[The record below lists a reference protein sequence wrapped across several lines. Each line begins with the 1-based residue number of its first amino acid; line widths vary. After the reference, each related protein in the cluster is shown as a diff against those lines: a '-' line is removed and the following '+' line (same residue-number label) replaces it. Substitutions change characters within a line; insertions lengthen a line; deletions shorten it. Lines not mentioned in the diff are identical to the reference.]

1 MPAVR
6 PVRPVD
12 AAGLVLIR
20 ERGQGPE
27 VLVGRRHSR
36 VPFLPDIYVF
46 PGGRVDNADSDA
58 SGFPEPL
65 HPAVEAELRAGTK
78 RPGAAFARAA
88 IRETFEE
95 TGLLI
100 GADARSAAV
109 SPSAPVWQ
117 AFAGHGRAPAFG
129 AMDFICRAIT
139 PTYSK
144 RRYNTRFFLA
154 NGDLAHGELSG
165 SGELLDLGWR
175 GLDELRTLGL
185 VDVTQFVMREALR
198 RWRAGL
204 APGREPSRLFCYK
217 GEIARCRNGSQQAW
231 AVPEEGF

>member
-1 MPAVR
+1 MPAPR

-20 ERGQGPE
+20 DSKRGLE

-46 PGGRVDNADSDA
+46 PGGRVDDGDSLA

-65 HPAVEAELRAGTK
+65 HPAVVANLQAGSR
-78 RPGAAFARAA
+78 RPGAAYARTA

-95 TGLLI
+95 TGLLV
-100 GADARSAAV
+100 GAEAAG
-109 SPSAPVWQ
+109 SGGPALVWQ
-117 AFAGHGRAPAFG
+117 AFADGGRVPSFG
-129 AMDFICRAIT
+129 ALDFICRAIT

-154 NGDLAHGELSG
+154 DGRLAAGELAG

-175 GLDELRTLGL
+175 TLDELRTLGL
-185 VDVTQFVMREALR
+185 VDVTQYVLREALR
-198 RWRAGL
+198 RWRARL
-204 APGREPSRLFCYK
+204 QPGQEPSRLFCYK
-217 GEIARCRNGSQQAW
+217 GETARCRTGGGPWS
-231 AVPEEGF
+231 VPEEGF

>member
-1 MPAVR
+1 VTAPR

-20 ERGQGPE
+20 DGKRGPE
-27 VLVGRRHSR
+27 VLVGRRHSK

-46 PGGRVDNADSDA
+46 PGGRVDDDDSLA

-65 HPAVEAELRAGTK
+65 HPAVVAGLQRGSR
-78 RPGAAFARAA
+78 RPGAAYARTA

-95 TGLLI
+95 TGLLV
-100 GADARSAAV
+100 GDKAAGNARE
-109 SPSAPVWQ
+109 APVWQ
-117 AFAGHGRAPAFG
+117 AFAASGRGPSFAG
-129 AMDFICRAIT
+129 LDFVCRAIT

-154 NGDLAHGELSG
+154 DGRLAHGELAG

-175 GLDELRTLGL
+175 NLEEARTLGL
-185 VDVTQFVMREALR
+185 VDVTQYVLREALR
-198 RWRAGL
+198 RWRTGL
-204 APGREPSRLFCYK
+204 KPGQEPSRLFCYK
-217 GEIARCRNGSQQAW
+217 GDTARCRAGPAGPW

>member
-1 MPAVR
+1 MTAPR

-20 ERGQGPE
+20 ERGGGPE

-46 PGGRVDNADSDA
+46 PGGRVDDADSAA
-58 SGFPEPL
+58 SGFAEKL
-65 HPAVEAELRAGTK
+65 HPAVVANLSSGTR
-78 RPGAAFARAA
+78 RPGAAFARTA

-95 TGLLI
+95 TGLLVGI
-100 GADARSAAV
+100 DAPRTGATT
-109 SPSAPVWQ
+109 SAPVWQ
-117 AFAGHGRAPAFG
+117 AFAGKNRAPAF
-129 AMDFICRAIT
+129 AALDFICRAIT

-144 RRYNTRFFLA
+144 RRYNTRFLLA
-154 NGDLAHGELSG
+154 DGDLAQGELGG

-175 GLDELRTLGL
+175 NLDELRALGL
-185 VDVTQFVMREALR
+185 VDVTQYVLREALR

-204 APGREPSRLFCYK
+204 KPGHEPNRLFCYK
-217 GEIARCRNGSQQAW
+217 GEIARCRSASGSAW

>member
-20 ERGQGPE
+20 KRPHGPE

-36 VPFLPDIYVF
+36 APFLPDIYVF
-46 PGGRVDNADSDA
+46 PGGRVDSADSA
-58 SGFPEPL
+58 VSGFPEPL
-65 HPAVEAELRAGTK
+65 HPAVEAELRAGTR

-95 TGLLI
+95 TSLLI
-100 GADARSAAV
+100 GADGGAAI

-117 AFAGHGRAPAFG
+117 AFAGQGRAPAFG
-129 AMDFICRAIT
+129 ALDFICRAIT

-154 NGDLAHGELSG
+154 DGELAHGELGG

-198 RWRAGL
+198 RWRSGL
-204 APGREPSRLFCYK
+204 PPGREASRLFCYK
-217 GEIARCRNGSQQAW
+217 SEIARCRNGARQAW

>member
-1 MPAVR
+1 MPAPR
-6 PVRPVD
+6 PVSPVD

-20 ERGQGPE
+20 DSKRGLE

-46 PGGRVDNADSDA
+46 PGGRVDDSDSLA

-65 HPAVEAELRAGTK
+65 HAAVAADLQKGSR
-78 RPGAAFARAA
+78 RPGAAYARTA

-95 TGLLI
+95 TGLLVGTET
-100 GADARSAAV
+100 GAQGASI
-109 SPSAPVWQ
+109 PVWQ
-117 AFAGHGRAPAFG
+117 AFAAHGRAPSFA
-129 AMDFICRAIT
+129 ALDFICRAIT

-154 NGDLAHGELSG
+154 DGRLAHGDLAG

-175 GLDELRTLGL
+175 TLEELRTLGL
-185 VDVTQFVMREALR
+185 VDVTQFVLREALR
-198 RWRAGL
+198 RWRTGVR
-204 APGREPSRLFCYK
+204 PGQEPSRLFCYK
-217 GEIARCRNGSQQAW
+217 GDIARCRAGAGGGW

>member
-1 MPAVR
+1 MTAPR

-20 ERGQGPE
+20 ERDRGPE

-46 PGGRVDNADSDA
+46 PGGRVDDADSLA

-65 HPAVEAELRAGTK
+65 HPAVEADLGAGTR
-78 RPGAAFARAA
+78 RPGAAFARTA

-95 TGLLI
+95 TGLLV
-100 GADARSAAV
+100 GAATAA
-109 SPSAPVWQ
+109 ATTDGAAHVWQ
-117 AFAGHGRAPAFG
+117 AFAGRGRSPAF
-129 AMDFICRAIT
+129 AALDFICRAIT

-154 NGDLAHGELSG
+154 DGDLADGDLGG

-175 GLDELRTLGL
+175 NLDELRTLGL
-185 VDVTQFVMREALR
+185 VDVTQFVLREALR

-204 APGREPSRLFCYK
+204 RPGQEPSRLFCYK
-217 GEIARCRNGSQQAW
+217 GEIARYRDSPRAAW
-231 AVPEEGF
+231 AAPEEGF

>member
-1 MPAVR
+1 MSVSR

-20 ERGQGPE
+20 ESRRGLE
-27 VLVGRRHSR
+27 VLVGRRHSK

-46 PGGRVDNADSDA
+46 PGGRLDEEDSRA

-65 HPAVEAELRAGTK
+65 HPAVTADLQSGSR

-95 TGLLI
+95 TGLML
-100 GADARSAAV
+100 ASEPAPHAPKS
-109 SPSAPVWQ
+109 SAPVWQ
-117 AFAGHGRAPAFG
+117 AFAGKGRAPSFG
-129 AMDFICRAIT
+129 DLDFICRAIT

-154 NGDLAHGELSG
+154 RGELARGDLAG

-175 GLDELRTLGL
+175 TLEELRTLGL
-185 VDVTQFVMREALR
+185 VDVTQYVLREALR
-198 RWRAGL
+198 RWRAEL

-217 GEIARCRNGSQQAW
+217 GDTARCRAGAGQPW
-231 AVPEEGF
+231 MVPEEGF

>member
-1 MPAVR
+1 MTAPR

-20 ERGQGPE
+20 ERGRGPE

-46 PGGRVDNADSDA
+46 PGGRVDDADSAA
-58 SGFPEPL
+58 SGFPEKL
-65 HPAVEAELRAGTK
+65 HRAVEADLGSGTK

-95 TGLLI
+95 TGLLVGI
-100 GADARSAAV
+100 EPLPKKHAC
-109 SPSAPVWQ
+109 SAPVWQ
-117 AFAGHGRAPAFG
+117 AFAAKNRTPAFAG
-129 AMDFICRAIT
+129 LDFICRAIT

-154 NGDLAHGELSG
+154 DGDLAHGELSG

-175 GLDELRTLGL
+175 NVEELRGLGL
-185 VDVTQFVMREALR
+185 VDVTQYVLREALR

-204 APGREPSRLFCYK
+204 KPGRESSRLFCYK
-217 GEIARCRNGSQQAW
+217 GEVARCRSAPDSAW

>member
-1 MPAVR
+1 MPAPR

-20 ERGQGPE
+20 DSKRGPE

-46 PGGRVDNADSDA
+46 PGGRVDDGDSLA

-65 HPAVEAELRAGTK
+65 HPAVTADLQAASR

-95 TGLLI
+95 TGLLVGI
-100 GADARSAAV
+100 EAAG
-109 SPSAPVWQ
+109 SGGPAPVWQ
-117 AFAGHGRAPAFG
+117 AFSDRGRAPSFG
-129 AMDFICRAIT
+129 ALDFICRAIT
-139 PTYSK
+139 PTSST

-154 NGDLAHGELSG
+154 DGRLAEGELVG

-175 GLDELRTLGL
+175 TLDELRPLGL
-185 VDVTQFVMREALR
+185 VDVTQYVLREALR
-198 RWRAGL
+198 RWRARL
-204 APGREPSRLFCYK
+204 WPGQERSRLFCYK
-217 GEIARCRNGSQQAW
+217 GETARCRAGAGPW